1 MWQKL
6 KPEKPN
12 IIIKVISEP
21 SVTIVIETHSEV
33 DTATIEVNNQMAFL
47 QI

>member
-6 KPEKPN
+6 KLEKLN
-12 IIIKVISEP
+12 IATNTISEP
-21 SVTIVIETHSEV
+21 SLTIVIETHSKI
-33 DTATIEVNNQMAFL
+33 DTATIEVDNQMAVI